1 MSKETF
7 IDTLQYGPCPG
18 TPYTLDKCFWD
29 NAGAKFDACPDSVKV
44 DIGPCNCCERC
55 RKECARANAIRE
67 INRRNIMDD
76 LDALE
81 KYLDEEI

>member
-7 IDTLQYGPCPG
+7 IGTLQYGLCPG
-18 TPYTLDKCFWD
+18 TPYRLKKCFWD
-29 NAGAKFDACPDSVKV
+29 NAGAKLKTCPDKRV
-44 DIGPCNCCERC
+44 DGPCNCCERC
-55 RKECARANAIRE
+55 RKDCARANAIRK
-67 INRRNIMDD
+67 INRRNSMDE